1 MIHIAEFTADLIKH
15 NKLPLDP
22 SRNDHL
28 RVTFHDSCNPA
39 RGMGLLEEP
48 RYVLKAVCNNYFEMP
63 EGTTREQ
70 TFCCAGG
77 SGLNTE
83 EILEIRLRG
92 GLPRGNALKHVQDKH
107 GVNTM
112 ACICAIDRAT
122 LIPLADY
129 WAPGVTITGTHE
141 LVANA
146 LVLEEGE
153 VRTMDMRLEALPGF
167 EDEDDDWT
175 PPNMEDA

>member
-1 MIHIAEFTADLIKH
+1 
-15 NKLPLDP
+15 
-22 SRNDHL
+22 
-28 RVTFHDSCNPA
+28 
-39 RGMGLLEEP
+39 MGLLDEP
-48 RYVLKAVCNNYFEMP
+48 RYVIKSVCNNFFEMP
-63 EGTTREQ
+63 PATIREQ

-92 GLPRGNALKHVQDKH
+92 GLPRGNALKYVQDKH
-107 GVNTM
+107 DVNTL

-129 WAPGVTITGTHE
+129 WAPGITITGTHE

-153 VRTMDMRLEALPGF
+153 ERTMDMRMESLPGY

-175 PPNMEDA
+175 PPNMEA